1 MIINSCFRFSRQRSY
16 RCSLS
21 FARESTRFRAQ
32 PGGCPLMGR
41 VRGAWFGCGNFRTLM
56 TRRSGRVAVGWL
68 LQVFGARGL
77 SRPPGHHWH
86 PELFTERARHLTVD
100 PAEGTQPCNFPTR
113 SQATERMDTYACRT
127 PCSQARRHGQSG
139 WMRLIWG
146 KRVLATD
153 ISPRPVCQCHS
164 SFIVPYL
171 SVTISIVAP
180 G

>member
-1 MIINSCFRFSRQRSY
+1 MERNQAAVRSHGVGSWSVVWVWKFSD
-16 RCSLS
+16 
-21 FARESTRFRAQ
+21 FDDETFGK
-32 PGGCPLMGR
+32 GGG
-41 VRGAWFGCGNFRTLM
+41 W
-56 TRRSGRVAVGWL
+56 GWL

-77 SRPPGHHWH
+77 SRPPDHHWH

-113 SQATERMDTYACRT
+113 SQATERTDTYACRT

-171 SVTISIVAP
+171 SDTISIVAP